1 LETNLGPV
9 VNPEHAQRI
18 RKQVH
23 EAGQYPC
30 LSGGC
35 PLTTA
40 KPVVVEAGAKSLIP
54 EDLFV
59 TPEMYGLFI
68 WQ

>member
-1 LETNLGPV
+1 LETNFGPV

-23 EAGQYPC
+23 DAGQYQY

-40 KPVVVEAGAKSLIP
+40 KHVVEAGAKALIP